1 MRIPKHLVQRS
12 IAALVIVL
20 MIFTMFPNI
29 TVAYAAETNDSPVI
43 TELDESDASL
53 EAIKTASKEHYIG
66 LEIVELSTPIGNIAT
81 YTHGNILSPFKV
93 SAEPNT
99 LVSVERD
106 KPEWDTTNK
115 NISDFINH
123 FGERYKIAIQDAEHP
138 DAPVYFVS
146 TEMTDDGKL
155 KATLP
160 VSSSGNLICAVVREN
175 TTDYTNS
182 ESASSATPVESYF
195 DQNSMQ
201 VPAKV
206 LESTSKE
213 NTVLEYS
220 WTYEMVENV
229 TFSECPNDEI
239 TAEIQLSPGRM
250 QIEPDSI
257 IVDSKAFEKGE
268 VTEASDGTY
277 IIQLKVPYTD
287 ETKTEYVKGI
297 FEPITVSFEAS
308 IEQDQFVA
316 NEEAFVV
323 AQIMV
328 KRETN
333 QVQSC
338 ITETSLLDSSSVTKM
353 TPAVNITPADMTI
366 YEGGNGGYEGVVGAD
381 GEVIKDQTSLPHPLF
396 YIEGSPV
403 AGLENLDG
411 VHFTADQ
418 GEDDTKTWT
427 VVRDGTDKDDKAL
440 YHFVEAEGT
449 EPVKVTYSY
458 YDEEQQKTV
467 TVMGDEFDA
476 QAIGDSYRELDIN
489 IFNGANAED
498 FSNVTAT
505 IGETKGV
512 ALNVHSGTLTVR
524 AVDTEDPAT
533 VTTPVAD
540 STSAEGFTAPQTGQ
554 AVAVVPEGQT
564 TTYTLNDTG
573 VALPEDSAPSL
584 LFDSIIDEIAGN
596 DTTTRTALLQA
607 AVDTKLGGAV
617 DGRQYDIK
625 YLDLVDANNGNA
637 WITSSAG
644 VDVYW
649 GYPKDTDK
657 DTEFKLIHFPGLH
670 RDGTESGFDPDDLT
684 SMTVDDME
692 EVQIISQD
700 ENGIKFH
707 VDAGGFSPFALVW
720 DPVDEPSPGPDPD
733 PSPGPGPVGPVDP
746 TPELERGDHYAYIVG
761 YEDDTI
767 RPQNNI
773 TRAEVA
779 TIFFRLLTDESR
791 EAYFT
796 TDCDFTD
803 VNGSAWYANTVATL
817 SNAGILAGYPDGSFR
832 PNDPITRAE
841 FAAIATRFDD
851 LAAADSSFTDIDG
864 HWAEDAINAAYG
876 AGWVGGYPDGTFR
889 PNNNITRAEVMSLVN
904 RVLDRE
910 VDEDGML
917 DDMLTWIDNEP
928 GTWYYEAVQ
937 EATNSHDYER
947 EDADSVET
955 WTQINEPIDWDK
967 VEEELLN

>member
-1 MRIPKHLVQRS
+1 M
-12 IAALVIVL
+12 ALVFCI
-20 MIFTMFPNI
+20 TMLFPTVGYAVDSSDAELPYGI
-29 TVAYAAETNDSPVI
+29 TS
-43 TELDESDASL
+43 DESEFTATALGGENESL
-53 EAIKTASKEHYIG
+53 KMIKEKAEKYQLGEDMNEYFN
-66 LEIVELSTPIGNIAT
+66 STYGNL
-81 YTHGNILSPFKV
+81 LSPFELQSSEDYITFSIDVPDNASENVDKAFKLAVQGVRESGVAPIHFYQTDLSENEQTLTVGFPMLGNEKV
-93 SAEPNT
+93 VCA
-99 LVSVERD
+99 LVQYD
-106 KPEWDTTNK
+106 
-115 NISDFINH
+115 
-123 FGERYKIAIQDAEHP
+123 
-138 DAPVYFVS
+138 
-146 TEMTDDGKL
+146 EMEQ
-155 KATLP
+155 LP
-160 VSSSGNLICAVVREN
+160 VF
-175 TTDYTNS
+175 TTS
-182 ESASSATPVESYF
+182 ETTMPE
-195 DQNSMQ
+195 
-201 VPAKV
+201 
-206 LESTSKE
+206 
-213 NTVLEYS
+213 TVLENTNGTSFEYRWS
-220 WTYEMVENV
+220 FKLNNAEGIFGTNLSGVSYVRLTTSQISVDLGGLTLDKESVKLLNENGEESGL
-229 TFSECPNDEI
+229 FSIDTSAINQE
-239 TAEIQLSPGRM
+239 T
-250 QIEPDSI
+250 
-257 IVDSKAFEKGE
+257 
-268 VTEASDGTY
+268 DGTW
-277 IIQLKVPYTD
+277 IIPL
-287 ETKTEYVKGI
+287 TKPSDKDANTPLSDAGL
-297 FEPITVSFEAS
+297 FDSMTLSFTVSVPEGKFVDK
-308 IEQDQFVA
+308 DQVA
-316 NEEAFVV
+316 VIADLILIHNLEGGNYLV
-323 AQIMV
+323 
-328 KRETN
+328 
-333 QVQSC
+333 
-338 ITETSLLDSSSVTKM
+338 ETSPFTSSDLSAMKS
-353 TPAVNITPADMTI
+353 AVNITPADMTI

-381 GEVIKDQTSLPHPLF
+381 GEVIEEQTSLPHPLF

-411 VHFTADQ
+411 VQFTADQ
-418 GEDDTKTWT
+418 GEDGIKTWT
-427 VVRDGTDKDDKAL
+427 VVRDGTDKDGKAL
-440 YHFVEAEGT
+440 YHFVEADGT
-449 EPVKVTYSY
+449 EPVRVTYSY
-458 YDEEQQKTV
+458 YDEDQQKTV
-467 TVMGDEFDA
+467 TVMEDDFDA

-524 AVDTEDPAT
+524 AVDAEDPAT

-540 STSAEGFTAPQTGQ
+540 STNAEGFTAPQTGQ

-573 VALPEDSAPSL
+573 VALPAGSAPSL
-584 LFDSIIDEIAGN
+584 LFDSIIDEIPGDA
-596 DTTTRTALLQA
+596 TTTRTALLQA

-649 GYPKDTDK
+649 GYPDGTDK

-684 SMTVDDME
+684 SMAPEDME

-700 ENGIKFH
+700 EYGIKFH
-707 VDAGGFSPFALVW
+707 VGAGGFSPFALVW

-733 PSPGPGPVGPVDP
+733 PSPGPGPVDPVDP

-851 LAAADSSFTDIDG
+851 LAAADSTFTDIDG

-955 WTQINEPIDWDK
+955 WTQINEPIDWDA
-967 VEEELLN
+967 VEEELVNSH